1 MADFFI
7 WTTNFAERSA
17 CSYYRIEVPMLMLD
31 KLGYA
36 EIYEDRGEGDEKSA
50 IARSYSDIA
59 HHYAIGGES
68 PLRQMRRLRSMP
80 PGVREGREIYPPALI
95 YDIDDNNDFVHPFNT
110 SFAHMGVRGYPDARL
125 LNPNTEDGLT
135 ITDHNDKPIAKWEDG
150 VTHYQGIVFDIAR
163 NLHQMK
169 VRHEIIRTCHGVTVA
184 SPTLARYMKQVV
196 GAPSVYVF
204 PNTVVPE
211 HYEKIRAVREDPEV
225 VRILWQGGMSHWI
238 DWYPLRFALKTLS
251 EKYRGKIK
259 WIIFGEWFNWIHE
272 NIPDDM
278 VEHHPWVKYDAYK
291 LKRGLLNIDINL
303 CPLVNNVFSSCKSA
317 IKWYESI
324 LWEKPEVTLAA
335 KSAPYSEIVD
345 GETGLLYTNPEEF
358 AQKLGTLIEDATLRQ
373 KLAEGAKK
381 WVMANRTPQAT
392 VPGLFDFY
400 AETRAR
406 QRRDLGNPIIKKATI
421 DEIKRIAQPIPR

>member
-1 MADFFI
+1 VAADFYV

-31 KLGYA
+31 TLGLA
-36 EIYEDRGEGDEKSA
+36 SVYEDKGDGSEQSS

-68 PLRQMRRLRSMP
+68 PLRQMRRLRMMP

-95 YDIDDNNDFVHPFNT
+95 YDIDDNNDFVHPFNP
-110 SFAHMGVRGYPDARL
+110 SFAHIGVRGYPDARL
-125 LNPNTEDGLT
+125 LEPGEGLE
-135 ITDHNDKPIAKWEDG
+135 ITDSNDKLIAGWRDG
-150 VTHYQGIVFDIAR
+150 VTKYNEIVFDVER

-169 VRHEIIRTCHGVTVA
+169 VRHEIIRTCHGVTVT
-184 SPTLARYMKQVV
+184 SPTLARYMKQVI
-196 GAPSVYVF
+196 GAKNVYVF
-204 PNTVVPE
+204 PNTIVPE
-211 HYEKIRAVREDPEV
+211 HFEKIRAVREDNDV

-238 DWYPLRFALKTLS
+238 DWYPLRFALKALS

-259 WIIFGEWFNWIHE
+259 WVIFGEWFNWIHE

-303 CPLVNNVFSSCKSA
+303 CPLVNNVFSACKSA
-317 IKWYESI
+317 IKWYESVI
-324 LWEKPEVTLAA
+324 WEKPEVTLAS

-345 GETGLLYTNPEEF
+345 GETGLLYSTPDEF
-358 AQKLGTLIEDATLRQ
+358 AEKLSILIENAPLRQ
-373 KLAEGAKK
+373 RLAEGAQK
-381 WVMANRTPQAT
+381 WVLANRTPKAT
-392 VPGLFDFY
+392 IPGLFDFY
-400 AETRAR
+400 ADVRAR
-406 QRRDLGNPIIKKATI
+406 QRRELGNPIIKKATI
-421 DEIKRIAQPIPR
+421 EEIKKIASPIPR